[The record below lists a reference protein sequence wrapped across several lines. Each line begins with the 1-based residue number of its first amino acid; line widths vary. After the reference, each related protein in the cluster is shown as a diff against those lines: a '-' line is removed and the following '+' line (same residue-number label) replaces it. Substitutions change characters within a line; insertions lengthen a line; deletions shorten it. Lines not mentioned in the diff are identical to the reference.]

1 MTDVAL
7 TVGTYLQNAG
17 YGTVG
22 TDIYIGQIPATSNG
36 IYVMRSGGSMNNYVP
51 IEESVVDIYVKNTSS
66 ADAVDTLESIKRYI
80 HRMHSTTVGNDYV
93 YTFLIL
99 GDIEDVQRD
108 LELAKIYKITLQVV
122 HRDTAVI
129 S

>member
-7 TVGTYLQNAG
+7 TVGTYLSNAG

-22 TDIYIGQIPATSNG
+22 TDIFIGQIPASQNG
-36 IYVMRSGGSMNNYVP
+36 IYILRSGGQLNNYVP
-51 IEESVVDIYVKNTSS
+51 IEETVVDIYVKDTSS
-66 ADAVDTLESIKRYI
+66 SDAISTLESIKRYI
-80 HRMHSTTVGNDYV
+80 HRMHNTTVATDYV
-93 YTFLIL
+93 YTFLVI
-99 GDIEDVQRD
+99 GDVEDVQRD

-122 HRDTAVI
+122 HRDTGLI

>member
-1 MTDVAL
+1 MIDVAY
-7 TVGTYLQNAG
+7 TVGTYLANAG
-17 YGTVG
+17 YGVIG
-22 TDIYIGQIPATSNG
+22 TDIFIGQIPAAQNG
-36 IYVMRSGGSMNNYVP
+36 IYIVRTGGQMNNYVP

-66 ADAVDTLESIKRYI
+66 EDAIDTLEQIKRYV
-80 HRMHSTTVGNDYV
+80 HRMHSTVVGNDYV

-122 HRDTAVI
+122 HRDTALI

>member
-7 TVGTYLQNAG
+7 TVGTYLSAG

-22 TDIYIGQIPATSNG
+22 TDIFIGQIPASQNG
-36 IYVMRSGGSMNNYVP
+36 IYILRSGGQLNNYVP
-51 IEESVVDIYVKNTSS
+51 IEETVVDIYVKDTSS
-66 ADAVDTLESIKRYI
+66 SSAIDTLERIKRYI
-80 HRMHSTTVGNDYV
+80 HRMHSTTVASDYI
-93 YTFLIL
+93 YTFLVI
-99 GDIEDVQRD
+99 GDVEDVQRD

-122 HRDTAVI
+122 HRDTGLI